1 MDLNYEIRLFLLI
14 SLLAIAIGWVI
25 NITNK
30 YSIDIPKNI
39 GNLYLLL
46 RIEKIYLSTHIL
58 SAIAALFFAII
69 TNNYN
74 VVNVFLIVA
83 TLIFIVTSFTGVAI
97 AFLSYLYLLV
107 WPDNFK
113 AQRMLLIGILFFLP
127 GIKYFPMGCIIVYVV
142 FYFSS
147 FF

>member
-1 MDLNYEIRLFLLI
+1 MTLYYGIRFFLLI
-14 SLLAIAIGWVI
+14 SLLGIAIGWII

-30 YSIDIPKNI
+30 YGIDRPKNI

-97 AFLSYLYLLV
+97 AFLSYLYL
-107 WPDNFK
+107 
-113 AQRMLLIGILFFLP
+113 
-127 GIKYFPMGCIIVYVV
+127 
-142 FYFSS
+142 
-147 FF
+147 